1 MALSK
6 SESDVILNRANVALA
21 RSQRLVASWLPE
33 KTGDELT
40 SAKSEEELQ
49 REEDEIFTAVPETL
63 GVGAPLP
70 EKAADGSW
78 NRTEL
83 SSNDQLRK
91 QLLGRNYDKFMKASA
106 AAKQA
111 SAAAKSTAS
120 AVASGASSA
129 VQEEDDQDDDEDGRV
144 SMVGKKKRRVG
155 QGRAAQT
162 GSGSG
167 VTPVSTPGDVE
178 DAGAK
183 EENGVVQ
190 TDAPVKQAPSKG
202 RKKATSYLDELLAER
217 SKKRKKR

>member
-1 MALSK
+1 MRKMRFSQLFLRRKTLHSPFPFPLSPF
-6 SESDVILNRANVALA
+6 SVCLLETNS
-21 RSQRLVASWLPE
+21 RSLHS
-33 KTGDELT
+33 
-40 SAKSEEELQ
+40 
-49 REEDEIFTAVPETL
+49 L

-91 QLLGRNYDKFMKASA
+91 QLLGRNYDKFMKANA

-111 SAAAKSTAS
+111 SAAAKTAAS
-120 AVASGASSA
+120 AAAAAGKTGSGASA
-129 VQEEDDQDDDEDGRV
+129 ANEEDDQDDDEDGRV
-144 SMVGKKKRRVG
+144 SMVGKQKKRRVE
-155 QGRAAQT
+155 QGRAAQSVPGS

-167 VTPVSTPGDVE
+167 VTSVSTGNVE
-178 DAGAK
+178 DAGEKAD
-183 EENGVVQ
+183 NGTVQ
-190 TDAPVKQAPSKG
+190 TEGTVKQAPSKG

>member
-1 MALSK
+1 M
-6 SESDVILNRANVALA
+6 NANSRYVALH
-21 RSQRLVASWLPE
+21 S
-33 KTGDELT
+33 
-40 SAKSEEELQ
+40 
-49 REEDEIFTAVPETL
+49 L

-129 VQEEDDQDDDEDGRV
+129 VQEEDDQEDDEDGRV

-167 VTPVSTPGDVE
+167 SGVTPVSTPGDVE

-183 EENGVVQ
+183 GENGVVQ